1 MIKQLKLLAL
11 SILSITLI
19 AEPAQDSDYA
29 KHDPYFSLKDSVN
42 DTLGQPRMIL
52 CFMSKLRPDLM
63 VTREG
68 EDYLALVDQA
78 ACDEAGQVSSGP
90 QSSGGAASAAANSQ
104 STAISYTEVIVNAAR
119 ASSSEPMV
127 VKAWVPNN
135 DDGEEMTIYTYTEA
149 TGGVTDSSP
158 FGEFL
163 MRFTGTTDSGVDFFK
178 GYLQASGSSLVYR
191 EEMVD
196 SFSGQTLTSRAI
208 INLGE
213 GDTGNGAVE
222 GYVFDENGSVRTRT
236 DVFAY
241 NEEAFCRKK
250 IAQNGSLV
258 NGTEKCFSTDESKG
272 TKEVFGYYLYDP
284 TSGKR
289 FDLPR
294 KGFRVK
300 YNNKYGFAD
309 AYGIHFDE
317 ETSNNLTSGLTIV
330 REDDDPV
337 LNGKEYSTYFLGGKL
352 KKRIVSKK
360 SLESFDGLSFVSF
373 LSNITDLGLVEPGE
387 YKMYYSSS
395 QSGFVVTH
403 KNTCGQN
410 GCIDQALDAEVLIP
424 LSTYLAD
431 KSRFGIFGYMQGIGG
446 IGISLDAMKDPSN
459 ALVTSEIE
467 TDVLP
472 SDYPE
477 TLYCTENCPTYT
489 NIQTMLSSLESGDQI
504 SNNGPFA
511 NYNSFGVNANS
522 VVTYSLN
529 AETGV
534 YTAGDGGDAVF
545 DLNLSDEIKASLSQ
559 TQFGFGA
566 YSGALL
572 TSLADLTCEF
582 EEYDYCS
589 SSIQSGAVEIYY
601 QWVTSPDRWNQYR
614 GLVDDTGR
622 LVSFSNPISVYFNA
636 PDNIEKYKEFAG
648 KELRL
653 EFAGGDQLWGIPG
666 GCVNDGVYTEDCVDT
681 DDDSKTGYLPW
692 VDKFTIPPSLTEGKL
707 FQSPGK
713 IGDYYLV
720 KPAFGVV
727 ILKKAPSFI
736 GTLELGSSDDL
747 PTLDLVNIGPNGSNY
762 IGSKPNKPSTVS
774 VVHGLSAD
782 EAASFDDSDSNNNNT
797 SIGNNAPIFETG
809 NYEFTINENETSVT
823 TIQAVDPDGDVV
835 SYSLS
840 GFSSSGLSINTVTG
854 ILSFNS
860 APDYE
865 SKQEYNFTVIASD
878 GQNPTTQAVKITIID
893 IDDKAPIITS
903 SRFFNYDPSSG
914 SSLIGEITAIDVDS
928 SNNNLR
934 FSISGENLLI
944 DETSGQI
951 SFAITPTESTYE
963 AVITVTDGTN
973 SSSQAITV
981 FIGGNSNGGSSG
993 GSGGGNTGGGSGN
1006 TGGSSGSTGS
1016 LTFAGKTIDGY
1027 ISGATVFID
1036 QNFNFKFDEGELFST
1051 TDSNGEFTIGT
1062 DDESLYQCLQSRPI
1076 IADIPVGALDST
1088 LGEVTK
1094 AYQMILPSIND
1105 AGTSAIVISPFTSLL
1120 ASAVIEGKKSS
1131 GIKEDIPVDEGCS
1144 ATADII
1150 AQNISNE
1157 LSTLYADISANFDID
1172 AQTLITDFI
1181 ANSSEANSSNDS
1193 NANDYVIN
1201 VTPTISFEETFGG
1214 AIHEASTNTFIFPT
1228 GAEVWAG
1235 FANQTG
1241 SVSAPSYPISIG
1253 ENTKIQFNASAPNG
1267 DIDIYFTFWLDAYPN
1282 INPQYQTDP
1291 ITISGAEE
1299 KTYELSIPSQGDN
1312 TFKIMLLYL
1321 LQRDIPVEIK
1331 DIKIIG
1337 TTESETSVSKCSTTL
1352 CNLNF
1357 SGVFGDMVYDA
1368 NTNTYLHSSNA
1379 QPWAGVANL
1388 NNDVYPLR
1396 FTKEGKISFAASIP
1410 ESYSNNNQVAVKFK
1424 FERKPYPDNTPSF
1437 FTETAY
1443 ISGSS
1448 LKTYEISIPPYEYES
1463 ISFTS
1468 ILLYLETLDT
1478 PVVIKDVIL
1487 STDSQSTNTSTSSS
1501 SKVTEETAQ
1510 NIASLFPYTKLIDE
1524 QVSEFLTNRYE
1535 KSIRANVALSKA
1547 ALDIVF
1553 GDEVYEKLPLSFSSR
1568 YETNKNPFGWYQT
1581 EELSASNGYIS
1592 KEGILSREHC
1602 SSTDTI
1608 GCDLSEIT
1616 LENVAN
1622 TSTSYSRQSN
1632 FFNQDIEIA
1641 GLKAGSLAVYA
1652 FDNRSWRDNSV
1663 EWQDNRAR
1671 ECQNSNDI
1679 QFQIPSSTGKQIN
1692 FHYSSYS
1699 QGYRQFDCSDYRKYY
1714 FPKLNIATIMN
1725 QSVNDN
1731 SFQANYYIPDIVRTG
1746 IISNAPY
1753 DFIENQLTIDP
1764 TNVIAEMAQL
1774 PTFFKDTDEIR
1785 RMFNSDDYMLFEY
1798 HHNPYVDYFE
1808 FDTVPR
1814 NDYFKDGQSGQA
1826 YRGQEARDAMF
1837 SKLQTEET
1845 FDESIYGSVAPTSKI
1860 IGKISKPFIEV
1871 LELTN
1876 EQTLHPIFPIYNAEY
1891 KTLDYSLNGA
1901 SFNIDNIKN
1910 IVANSI
1916 DANNFIANFFFS
1928 PDDTV
1933 TASVPLKLFIHKG
1946 SDDVLDPNESYFE
1959 ISFAIDISSNTNGQT
1974 VVLPIG
1980 SEIIAKYFEDDL
1992 VITKT
1997 VINNDADTLSL
2008 TASDTSNQPEV
2019 SLSLLRLVP
2028 KVTGSLPGIED
2039 FFDNEGEYFYKL
2051 DLTPSGLS
2059 IVDYDRNT
2067 VDIIQGTFSVSQT
2080 SVLPINAHDLELNEG
2095 QTKNLCF
2102 WRSAESTLS
2111 PAALTLSFS
2120 EKDRPGRGA
2129 LADDFTLSSN
2139 EIYFASGETQSCI
2152 TVTANDD
2159 VHFDWMHEAFLD
2171 ISNPTNGQSLS
2182 RNQVRI
2188 RITDSLGS
2196 NNRIGGVSYLTNSA
2210 PIISSKSSYTVAFN
2224 ETQVA
2229 KMSAFDPDGGAITWY
2244 LGGEDTDF
2252 FSINENGVLAFN
2264 SPTSSESKSVYRISV
2279 GAREIDSSKTTTK
2292 DLSILVQDTAGFA
2305 PVITSSDTFGAV
2317 ENSNDSFGSIT
2328 ANDPNND
2335 QLTYSSNSAEILIDS
2350 VTGIMSF
2357 ANAPDYEIKSTYS
2370 AKITVTD
2377 GTYSDSQNIVVSITN
2392 INDNYPTLVS
2402 SGSYEVTEGYKSIG
2416 SVIATDIDG
2425 DTLTFSINSDEIS
2438 ISTAGA
2444 LTFIEAPDYETK
2456 NAYSAV
2462 VSISDGIFSTNQNI
2476 NITILDSTN
2485 EGPPLIT
2492 TTSFTV
2498 DENQTD
2504 IGDVGG
2510 YDADGDL
2517 LTYSLISGDIE
2528 NIRISSSGILSFL
2541 EAPDYEKKSSYNIIL
2556 GVSDGLTS
2564 NQFSI
2569 EILLNDVCDFE
2580 FIENGIFISTKKED
2594 SVSRMYNFKDS
2605 QAYYSKYIGKFS
2617 LNSGDYDVCAAP
2629 DFEEIFDI
2637 SITGPDAAFFT
2648 LSANQANDYDRYYIY
2663 LSRNLDFDNPQDADG
2678 NNIYEFA
2685 ITAELDGVTK
2695 NKNLTLS
2702 VTNEYEFGRVNSLE
2716 FNQNT
2721 EQIEIEYETD
2731 HDLPDN
2737 TAYLGFQVRGPSS
2750 SRDWFRSPLIPY
2762 SSGQS
2767 LYEIKFSYA
2776 DLLGDSRSDVLW
2788 GGYYQVYQIDAYDSN
2803 GEFIES
2809 KSVNNVLGDVTTYVE
2824 SNSGINFAKINSLD
2838 IDINANAVNGN
2849 NQISFS
2855 GNIVGDTGWID
2866 ASDSSRAGTG
2876 LSINI
2881 AFLRDGYVNNLSGS
2895 LSTWFIDPTIQDNGD
2910 GTFVAN
2916 FEDNDISE
2924 YLSSGKH
2931 DYRIRI
2937 RQRGFEGRYYY
2948 TYIYPEE
2955 LIRLGLVESFKTF
2968 LNPFNVGEDY
2978 SGPTVSNISNIN
2990 VDQCVVEDGNNSL
3003 TAQISM
3009 TADINDLKLVPFRS
3023 TAYFKDINGSQW
3035 SGGISDN
3042 KFITNVEINYSQDTR
3057 VNEFVVYLDSIY
3069 TYDYALNGTFYV
3081 TDSDYYQNPEPRSI
3095 NLLDACGGL
3104 IENVPPKITS
3114 DSTFTIMENQLE
3126 IGKVIAEDLNG
3137 DKLIFAIS
3145 EQNDIKI
3152 DQDTGQ
3158 LTFIK
3163 APNYEL
3169 KSSYE
3174 LEVAAIDT
3182 SGEGD
3187 VQQIQIIILDDPNE
3201 APNQLPVITS
3211 GPEYFATENNI
3222 NIGTATAEDPEG
3234 SDLSWLMSDGSSVI
3248 GISESGALY
3257 FINTPDYETKSS
3269 YGCDYLSNGSG
3280 DRYAITVN
3288 DGEGQT
3294 TQEICVRVSDVTN
3307 PVFTSSPNHDADELQ
3322 TVIGNVTAQGD
3333 GNLIYSMSDGS
3344 SVIDI
3349 TASGSLYFLNAPDYE
3364 TKASYG
3370 CDYINTNGASGDRYA
3385 VTVTDGIYESTQ
3397 EICVTV
3403 NDIAESPY
3411 FTSQQIFS
3419 AKENQ
3424 ASIGIVTAAD
3434 PNGDEL
3440 SFRVSDGSSIIEITN
3455 NGSLYFL
3462 NAPDY
3467 ETKASYGCDYINTNG
3482 ASGDRYAVT
3491 VTDGINEVTQEICV
3505 NVVDVTN
3512 VEFVSD
3518 PNFTI
3523 DELKKNIGEVR
3534 AVGDGDSITYSMDQ
3548 SITYATELFISE
3560 WAEGNNNNK
3569 YLEIANFTGA
3579 EINLDDYSLAS
3590 VSNAPS
3596 VVGEHEFWNPFISGA
3611 TIAHGGVWVICDP
3624 DIDETIISQC
3634 DQFNQFLSNGDD
3646 GWKLVKGSESDYTV
3660 IDSLG
3665 DFQGDPGLGWNVCG
3679 IEGATKDHTL
3689 IKKVG
3694 VNGIANWNSSIG
3706 TNSDDCSWIV
3716 KDLNDWLNIG
3726 THLYNNNNSDEI
3738 NISPDGQ
3745 LFFVTVPDYET
3756 KASYGCNYLNSGFGS
3771 RYAVT
3776 ATDGVNSATQEICIT
3791 INDVDESPYFT
3802 SDKVYL
3808 SKENQT
3814 AIGLV
3819 TAEDPNGDELSFTL
3833 KTTLPSNYSFYGT
3846 FGNATFDPNTNT
3858 YNFPSNAESWA
3869 GFINSDT
3876 SEYPLTFTDDDSY
3889 ISFTASV
3896 PSGGEQSVQFKFEAN
3911 PYPNT
3916 TPEFFTEVVKVSG
3929 SEEKKYTVRISE
3941 QGSNTFNQILLYIT
3955 ERDTPII
3962 IRNIN
3967 IGDADSSVSSNT
3979 IEITNEGLLYFLTSP
3994 DYETKTSYGCDYLEN
4009 GTGESYEVLVTDG
4022 ENSVSQNICVNI
4034 ENLTGPVFTST
4045 QDYSIFENTTNI
4057 GTVTATG
4064 SGDITF
4070 DMTDGSSVI
4079 ETTESGKLFFLSPP
4093 DYETKASYGC
4103 DYINNGNTSDRYAI
4117 TATDSEGSA
4126 TQEICVTI
4134 KDIDSVQFTSDQNF
4148 SINENT
4154 TEIGNVTALGDGGD
4168 ITYTMSDG
4176 SSVIEVTANGLLYF
4190 LNAPDY
4196 EAKTSYGC
4204 GYINNG
4210 DTSDRYA
4217 VTASDGINE
4226 ATQEICVTIN
4236 DVAET
4241 PEITSSP
4248 NFDADENQTS
4258 IGQVVAEDPNGD
4270 DLTFRMSDG
4279 SSVIQIT
4286 SAGLLSFIDIP
4297 DYETK
4302 TSYGC
4307 GYINNG
4313 DTSDRY
4319 AVTVSD
4325 GENEA
4330 TQEICVTINNINEF
4344 APVIESDYTFSA
4356 AENQKSI
4363 GKVLAT
4369 DGDGDSLTYQ
4379 MSDGGSVIEIDSG
4392 GNLTFVNSPNYEQK
4406 TSYGCGYINNGDTS
4420 DRYAVTVSDGEK
4432 SVTQEI
4438 CVNITDE
4445 NDNFNAPVITS
4456 GFDFTVPENQDDIGK
4471 VTATDAD
4478 GDSVSFVMSDGGS
4491 VIQIT
4496 AAGNLSFIETPN
4508 FEEKTSYGCGYI
4520 NNGNTSDRY
4529 AVTASDGQL
4538 SSVQEICVTITNVNE
4553 LPFIN
4558 GLASFINAEENQKSV
4573 VSVSATDPDN
4583 DTLTYELTGVDSSL
4597 FSISTIG
4604 VITFNDAPD
4613 YEAPGSASGTNT
4625 YNITVVVSDGELS
4638 ISQDINVTVT
4648 NIADQ
4653 ISGIAVDGYVAG
4665 ATVFQDLNNDGDL
4678 DAGEPS
4684 AATNSLG
4691 AFNLTL
4697 SSVNR
4702 NAPVRIINGFD
4713 LATNEIHPSI
4723 LDISVNETGTY
4734 VVSPVSTLVGRLEID
4749 DPNLSNSQAES
4760 MIASS
4765 LGISIVDSPNSSI
4778 LGFDP
4783 IAYFTGSNETLA
4795 SAAKP
4800 VYAANQLLMSQGGG
4814 NYSVHKYITD
4824 QVLSNIS
4831 AVLTNA
4837 TGSSINLSSAAD
4849 IVGIKQDAYDAVFDS
4864 YVETTLASN
4873 PPINEFQFKNN
4884 KAVITDY
4891 LDGSANSSVSYSLY
4905 GVHDGDSTLV
4915 ADLVGAKLDY
4925 DNLKQILDNDGTGR
4939 PMDLSFELSSLP
4951 VGSGSTSVALRLF
4964 YGDDVIQDED
4974 EDYLEVTLT
4983 AEWESD
4989 GSIFNIKLPA
4999 NQQLLAS
5006 FYDRGGAKLSR
5017 RVTNTIEDILTVDQA
5032 GVNRPASLEI
5042 KLSELFA
5049 IFPTEVTG
5057 MSNFLNGASQFTYQV
5072 ELGNFTIYDH
5082 LDNTFNKIQGT
5093 FEVASAPEVTVFA
5106 DDIYVHENATSKDIT
5121 FRLSHAHSKD
5131 ITFDYAIANESTASS
5146 NDHDLAAG
5154 SIIIAS
5160 GDTSATL
5167 TIPVINDNQ
5176 IDSEYQEELRLNLS
5190 NIQNAQLGRAYVSAY
5205 IIDGEKIIDNSALK
5219 TELANNIFK
5228 NSQQSIVEYI
5238 KAKLDALTV
5247 TMGSAN
5253 YTYSQVLVTE
5263 GITSNVY
5270 AYINNLAGAYEVAS
5284 ESVIYAIMSKT
5295 DAYVD
5300 NQLDNFADYSAMAT
5314 ALTQLNSGLKGLNV
5328 SQIIGTNINTDGSFP
5343 SGQNSTS
5350 LQAAIDSATDILVTL
5365 AADTVADVLGQDTS
5379 VNFPNANVI
5388 TGTEGNDVID
5398 GTSGSDLIATFG
5410 GTDTVNPSAGNDKIL
5425 GGSGVDT
5432 LNGGDG
5438 DDHIYGYAGNDVLK
5452 GDADADKIL
5461 GGKDDDTINGGAGD
5475 DDLRGEAGND
5485 TITTGAGSDT
5495 VSGGLGD
5502 DTIIIDSM

>member
-1 MIKQLKLLAL
+1 MINQFKLLAL

-29 KHDPYFSLKDSVN
+29 KHDPYFSLKDAVN

-119 ASSSEPMV
+119 ASSAEPMV

-135 DDGEEMTIYTYTEA
+135 DGGEEMTIYTYTEA

-178 GYLQASGSSLVYR
+178 GYLQASGSSLVYG

-250 IAQNGSLV
+250 IAQNGSLI
-258 NGTEKCFSTDESKG
+258 NGTEKCFSTDESRG

-284 TSGKR
+284 ASGKR

-330 REDDDPV
+330 REDDDPK

-395 QSGFVVTH
+395 QFGFVVTH

-410 GCIDQALDAEVLIP
+410 GCIDQALNTEVLIP

-431 KSRFGIFGYMQGIGG
+431 QSRFGIFGYMQGIGG

-489 NIQTMLSSLESGDQI
+489 NIQAMLGSLESGDQI
-504 SNNGPFA
+504 SNNGPFE

-529 AETGV
+529 PETGV

-545 DLNLSDEIKASLSQ
+545 DLNLSDEIKASLGQ

-566 YSGALL
+566 YSGALV
-572 TSLADLTCEF
+572 TSLGDLTCEF

-622 LVSFSNPISVYFNA
+622 LVSFSNPINVYFNA
-636 PDNIEKYKEFAG
+636 PDNVEKYKEFAG

-666 GCVNDGVYTEDCVDT
+666 GCVNNGVYTEDCVDT

-692 VDKFTIPPSLTEGKL
+692 VDKFTIPPSVSEGKL
-707 FQSPGK
+707 FISPGQ
-713 IGDYYLV
+713 IGHYYLA

-727 ILKKAPSFI
+727 ILKKAPSYI
-736 GTLELGSSDDL
+736 GTLTLGSSEDL
-747 PTLDLVNIGPNGSNY
+747 PTLELVNIGPNGPSY
-762 IGSKPNKPSTVS
+762 IGSEPNKPSTVS
-774 VVHGLSAD
+774 VVHGLNAD
-782 EAASFDDSDSNNNNT
+782 EAASFDDSNTGNNNT
-797 SIGNNAPIFETG
+797 LVGNNAPIFETG
-809 NYEFTINENETSVT
+809 SYEFIIDENETSVT
-823 TIQAVDPDGDVV
+823 TILAVDPDGDVV

-840 GFSSSGLSINTVTG
+840 GFSSSGLDINSVTG

-860 APDYE
+860 APDFE
-865 SKQEYNFTVIASD
+865 SKQEYNLTVIATD
-878 GQNPTTQAVKITIID
+878 GENSTIQEIKISIND
-893 IDDKAPIITS
+893 VDDKAPIITS
-903 SRFFNYDPSSG
+903 SRFFSYDPSSD
-914 SSLIGEITAIDVDS
+914 SSLIGTVTAIDDDS
-928 SNNNLR
+928 SNTNLK
-934 FSISGENLLI
+934 FLISGEDLSI

-951 SFAITPTESTYE
+951 SFAITPTESSYE
-963 AVITVTDGTN
+963 AVVTVTDGTN
-973 SSSQAITV
+973 STSQAITV
-981 FIGGNSNGGSSG
+981 FIGGNSNGGGSG

-1006 TGGSSGSTGS
+1006 TGGGSGSTGS
-1016 LTFAGKTIDGY
+1016 LTFTGKTIDGY
-1027 ISGATVFID
+1027 ISGAKVFID

-1062 DDESLYQCLQSRPI
+1062 DDENLYQCLQSRPI

-1172 AQTLITDFI
+1172 AQSLISDFI
-1181 ANSSEANSSNDS
+1181 ANSSETNSSNDS
-1193 NANDYVIN
+1193 SESNSSE
-1201 VTPTISFEETFGG
+1201 TPEISFEATFGG
-1214 AIHEASTNTFIFPT
+1214 AINDPSTNTFTFPT
-1228 GAEVWAG
+1228 GAEAWAG
-1235 FANQTG
+1235 FANATG
-1241 SVSAPSYPISIG
+1241 SASSPNYPITIG
-1253 ENTKIQFNASAPNG
+1253 EDSKIQFNASAPNG
-1267 DIDIYFTFWLDAYPN
+1267 DVDVYFTFWFDLAPN
-1282 INPQYQTDP
+1282 INPLYQTEA

-1299 KTYELSIPSQGDN
+1299 KTYEISIPSQGNN
-1312 TFKIMLLYL
+1312 TFRVTLLYL
-1321 LQRDIPVEIK
+1321 LQRDTPVEIK

-1337 TTESETSVSKCSTTL
+1337 NTESETSAPKCSSEL
-1352 CNLNF
+1352 CDLNF
-1357 SGVFGDMVYDA
+1357 SGVFGDLDYNA
-1368 NTNTYLHSSNA
+1368 NTNTYLFPSYA
-1379 QPWAGVANL
+1379 QPWAGAANE
-1388 NNDVYPLR
+1388 NYDGYPLS
-1396 FTKEGKISFAASIP
+1396 FTKEGKISFTASIP
-1410 ESYSNNNQVAVKFK
+1410 ESITNNNQVAIKFA
-1424 FERKPYPDNTPSF
+1424 FERKPYPDNRPIF
-1437 FTETAY
+1437 YTETAY
-1443 ISGSS
+1443 ISGPSS
-1448 LKTYEISIPPYEYES
+1448 KTYEISIPPYEDEG
-1463 ISFTS
+1463 ITFES
-1468 ILLYLETLDT
+1468 ILLYIETLDT
-1478 PVVIKDVIL
+1478 PVIIKDVTL
-1487 STDSQSTNTSTSSS
+1487 STDSQSTNTLTSSS

-1510 NIASLFPYTKLIDE
+1510 NIASLFPYTKLIDQ
-1524 QVSEFLTNRYE
+1524 QVSEFLTNRYK

-1553 GDEVYEKLPLSFSSR
+1553 GDGVYEKLPLSFSSR

-1602 SSTDTI
+1602 SSTDTV

-1632 FFNQDIEIA
+1632 FLNQDIEIA
-1641 GLKAGSLAVYA
+1641 GLKTGSLAVYA

-1663 EWQDNRAR
+1663 DWQDNRAR

-1699 QGYRQFDCSDYRKYY
+1699 QGYRQFDCSGYRKYY

-1845 FDESIYGSVAPTSKI
+1845 FDESIYGNIAPRSKV
-1860 IGKISKPFIEV
+1860 IGKISKPFIEII
-1871 LELTN
+1871 ELTS
-1876 EQTLHPIFPIYNAEY
+1876 EQTLHPIFPIYNAKS

-1901 SFNIDNIKN
+1901 SFDLDNIKN
-1910 IVANSI
+1910 IVTNSI
-1916 DANNFIANFFFS
+1916 NANNFIANFFFS

-1933 TASVPLKLFIHKG
+1933 TASIPLKLFIHKG

-1959 ISFAIDISSNTNGQT
+1959 ISFAINVSSNTNGQT
-1974 VVLPIG
+1974 IELPVG
-1980 SEIIAKYFEDDL
+1980 SEIVAKYFEDDL

-1997 VINNDADTLSL
+1997 IINNDADILSL

-2039 FFDNEGEYFYKL
+2039 FFNSEGEYFYKL
-2051 DLTPSGLS
+2051 DLTPSGHS
-2059 IVDYDRNT
+2059 IIDYDRNT
-2067 VDIIQGTFSVSQT
+2067 VDIIQGSFSVSKN
-2080 SVLPINAHDLELNEG
+2080 SAFPINAHDLELNEG

-2102 WRSAESTLS
+2102 WRSAESALSPTTLS
-2111 PAALTLSFS
+2111 LSFS
-2120 EKDRPGRGA
+2120 ERDRPGRGA
-2129 LADDFTLSSN
+2129 LADDFRLSSN
-2139 EIYFASGETQSCI
+2139 EISFASDETQSCI

-2210 PIISSKSSYTVAFN
+2210 PIINSKSSYIVGFD
-2224 ETQVA
+2224 ETQVG
-2229 KMSAFDPDGGAITWY
+2229 KISAFDPDGGAITWF
-2244 LGGEDTDF
+2244 LGGEDVDF
-2252 FSINENGVLAFN
+2252 FSINENGVLAFD

-2292 DLSILVQDTAGFA
+2292 DVSIILQNLESFA
-2305 PVITSSDTFGAV
+2305 PVITSSDVFSAV
-2317 ENSNDSFGSIT
+2317 ENSADSFGSII

-2350 VTGIMSF
+2350 TTGSMSF
-2357 ANAPDYEIKSTYS
+2357 KTAPDYEIKSTYS
-2370 AKITVTD
+2370 TKITVTD

-2392 INDNYPTLVS
+2392 INDNFPTFVS
-2402 SGSYEVTEGYKSIG
+2402 TGGYEVTEGSKQIG
-2416 SVIATDIDG
+2416 PVLAADIDG
-2425 DTLTFSINSDEIS
+2425 DTLVFSIDSNEIS
-2438 ISTAGA
+2438 ISTAGVLA
-2444 LTFIEAPDYETK
+2444 FIEAPDYETK

-2462 VSISDGIFSTNQNI
+2462 VSISDGIFSSNQNI
-2476 NITILDSTN
+2476 NITILDSAN
-2485 EGPPLIT
+2485 ESPPLIT

-2498 DENQTD
+2498 NENQTE

-2510 YDADGDL
+2510 YDADGDS
-2517 LTYSLISGDIE
+2517 LTYSLISGDID
-2528 NIRISSSGILSFL
+2528 NISISSNGVLSFL
-2541 EAPDYEKKSSYNIIL
+2541 ETPDYEEKSTYNFAL
-2556 GVSDGLTS
+2556 GVSDGFSS

-2580 FIENGIFISTKKED
+2580 FIENGIFISSKVEDKET
-2594 SVSRMYNFKDS
+2594 RMYGFKDS
-2605 QAYYSKYIGKFS
+2605 QAFTSRYVGKFS
-2617 LNSGDYDVCAAP
+2617 LNSSDYDVCAAP
-2629 DFEEIFDI
+2629 NYEEIFDI

-2648 LSANQANDYDRYYIY
+2648 LSADKANDYDRYYVY
-2663 LSRNLDFDNPQDADG
+2663 LSSNLDFDNPQDEDG

-2702 VTNEYEFGRVNSLE
+2702 ITNEYEFGRVNSLN

-2737 TAYLGFQVRGPSS
+2737 TAYLGFNVRGPSAP
-2750 SRDWFRSPLIPY
+2750 RNWFNSPLVEY
-2762 SSGQS
+2762 SSEQS
-2767 LYEIKFSYA
+2767 LYSIKFSYA
-2776 DLLGDSRSDVLW
+2776 DLLGNDNNRSDVLW
-2788 GGYYQVYQIDAYDSN
+2788 GGYYQVFSVDAFDSS
-2803 GEFIES
+2803 GEIIET
-2809 KSVNNVLGDVTTYVE
+2809 KNVNLVLGDVTKYVQ
-2824 SNSGINFAKINSLD
+2824 SNSGINLAKINSLD
-2838 IDINANAVNGN
+2838 VGINANVANGN
-2849 NQISFS
+2849 NQISFAGS
-2855 GNIVGDTGWID
+2855 IAGDIGYIDTANTRGPGNDI
-2866 ASDSSRAGTG
+2866 R
-2876 LSINI
+2876 LSI
-2881 AFLRDGYVNNLSGS
+2881 AFMRDGYVNNLSGQLVS
-2895 LSTWFIDPTIQDNGD
+2895 WFIYPTFQDNGD
-2910 GTFVAN
+2910 GTFTAS
-2916 FEDNDISE
+2916 FDDTQISE
-2924 YLSSGKH
+2924 YLASGKH
-2931 DYRIRI
+2931 DYRIRLL
-2937 RQRGFEGRYYY
+2937 QRGYNGSNYY

-2955 LIRLGLVESFKTF
+2955 LIRLGLVDSFKTF
-2968 LNPFNVGEDY
+2968 LNPFDVKEDY
-2978 SGPTVSNISNIN
+2978 SGPAINSISPINVQCLEDDPNHLSAQIYISADVSDLNLYPDIQFTFKDSQGNDYYQSTYGTGGSNIVSTTVTLDVTEDSV
-2990 VDQCVVEDGNNSL
+2990 VDDFIIYL
-3003 TAQISM
+3003 HKI
-3009 TADINDLKLVPFRS
+3009 RS
-3023 TAYFKDINGSQW
+3023 Y
-3035 SGGISDN
+3035 
-3042 KFITNVEINYSQDTR
+3042 
-3057 VNEFVVYLDSIY
+3057 DSS
-3069 TYDYALNGTFYV
+3069 LNGTVYE
-3081 TDSDYYQNPEPRSI
+3081 TGSNLYQSPDPRSI
-3095 NLLDACGGL
+3095 NLLNSCS
-3104 IENVPPKITS
+3104 IQNVPPKITS
-3114 DSTFTIMENQLE
+3114 DSTFKILENQLE

-3137 DKLIFAIS
+3137 DKLIYTIS
-3145 EQNDIKI
+3145 EQDDIKI

-3158 LTFIK
+3158 LTFIN

-3169 KSSYE
+3169 KSIYE

-3182 SGEGD
+3182 SGEMD
-3187 VQQIQIIILDDPNE
+3187 AQQIQIIILDDPNE
-3201 APNQLPVITS
+3201 APNQLPTITS

-3234 SDLSWLMSDGSSVI
+3234 SYLSWVMSDGSSII

-3257 FINTPDYETKSS
+3257 FINIPDYEKKSS

-3333 GNLIYSMSDGS
+3333 GNLTYSMSDGS

-3385 VTVTDGIYESTQ
+3385 VTVTDGTYESTQ

-3403 NDIAESPY
+3403 NDIAERPY
-3411 FTSQQIFS
+3411 FTSQQTFL

-3424 ASIGIVTAAD
+3424 TSIGIVTAAD

-3440 SFRVSDGSSIIEITN
+3440 SFRASDGSSIIEITN
-3455 NGSLYFL
+3455 DGSLYFL
-3462 NAPDY
+3462 NAPDF
-3467 ETKASYGCDYINTNG
+3467 ETKDSYGCDYINSNG

-3491 VTDGINEVTQEICV
+3491 VSDGINEVTQEICV

-3512 VEFVSD
+3512 VEFISD
-3518 PNFTI
+3518 SNFTI
-3523 DELKKNIGEVR
+3523 DELQTSIGEVK
-3534 AVGDGDSITYSMDQ
+3534 AIGDGSSITFSMDQ
-3548 SITYATELFISE
+3548 PITTAPELFISE
-3560 WAEGNNNNK
+3560 WAEGNGNNK

-3590 VSNAPS
+3590 VSNMPS
-3596 VVGEHEFWNPFISGA
+3596 IVGEHEFWNPFKSGA
-3611 TIAHGGVWVICDP
+3611 TIAHGDVWVVCKP

-3634 DQFNQFLSNGDD
+3634 DQFNQYLSNGDD

-3665 DFQGDPGLGWNVCG
+3665 DFQGDPGSGWNVCG
-3679 IEGATKDHTL
+3679 IEEATKDHTL
-3689 IKKVG
+3689 IKKIG

-3716 KDLNDWLNIG
+3716 KDLNDWSNIG
-3726 THLYNNNNSDEI
+3726 AHLYNNNLNEI
-3738 NISPDGQ
+3738 NISLDGQ
-3745 LFFVTVPDYET
+3745 LFFITAPDYET
-3756 KASYGCNYLNSGFGS
+3756 QASYGCNYLNSGFGT

-3776 ATDGVNSATQEICIT
+3776 ATDGVNSAIQEICIT

-3802 SDKVYL
+3802 SGKAYL

-3819 TAEDPNGDELSFTL
+3819 TAEDPNGDELNFTL
-3833 KTTLPSNYSFYGT
+3833 MVTKPTNYLFNGT
-3846 FGNATFDPNTNT
+3846 FGDATFDPDTNT
-3858 YNFPSNAESWA
+3858 YNFPSNAQSWA
-3869 GFINSDT
+3869 GFYNTDT
-3876 SEYPLTFTDDDSY
+3876 SEYPLTFADDNSY
-3889 ISFTASV
+3889 VSFTASV

-3911 PYPNT
+3911 PFPDT
-3916 TPEFFTEVVKVSG
+3916 IPEFFTEVVKVSG
-3929 SEEKKYTVRISE
+3929 SEEKNYTVQIPE

-3955 ERDTPII
+3955 ERDTPTII
-3962 IRNIN
+3962 KNIN
-3967 IGDADSSVSSNT
+3967 IVDADSSVSSEI
-3979 IEITNEGLLYFLTSP
+3979 IEITSEGLLYFLTSP
-3994 DYETKTSYGCDYLEN
+3994 NYETKTSYGCDYLEN
-4009 GTGESYEVLVTDG
+4009 GTGESYEVTVTDG
-4022 ENSVSQNICVNI
+4022 ENSASQNICVNI

-4045 QDYSIFENTTNI
+4045 QDYSIFENITNI
-4057 GTVTATG
+4057 GKATATG

-4079 ETTESGKLFFLSPP
+4079 ETTESGELFFLSPP
-4093 DYETKASYGC
+4093 DYETKNSYGC

-4154 TEIGNVTALGDGGD
+4154 TEIGNVTALGDDGD

-4176 SSVIEVTANGLLYF
+4176 NSVIEVTANGLLYF

-4196 EAKTSYGC
+4196 ETKTSYGC

-4217 VTASDGINE
+4217 VTASDGTNE

-4248 NFDADENQTS
+4248 NFNADENQTS
-4258 IGQVVAEDPNGD
+4258 IGQVIAEDPNGD

-4297 DYETK
+4297 DFETK
-4302 TSYGC
+4302 ASYGC

-4363 GKVLAT
+4363 GKVIAT

-4379 MSDGGSVIEIDSG
+4379 MSDGGSVIEIDNG

-4445 NDNFNAPVITS
+4445 TDNFNAPVITS
-4456 GFDFTVPENQDDIGK
+4456 GFEFTVPENQDDIGK
-4471 VTATDAD
+4471 VIATDAD
-4478 GDSVSFVMSDGGS
+4478 GDSVSFLMSDGGS

-4496 AAGNLSFIETPN
+4496 TDGNLSFIETPN

-4538 SSVQEICVTITNVNE
+4538 TSVQEICVTITNVNE

-4558 GLASFINAEENQKSV
+4558 GLSSFIDAEENQKSV

-4583 DTLTYELTGVDSSL
+4583 DTLTYELAGVDSSL
-4597 FSISTIG
+4597 FTISTAG
-4604 VITFNDAPD
+4604 VITFNEAPD

-4638 ISQDINVTVT
+4638 TSQDINVTVT

-4678 DAGEPS
+4678 DVGEPS

-4765 LGISIVDSPNSSI
+4765 LGISITDSPNDSI

-4795 SAAKP
+4795 SEAKP

-4831 AVLTNA
+4831 AVLTNS

-4849 IVGIKQDAYDAVFDS
+4849 IVGIKQDAYDAIFDS

-4873 PPINEFQFKNN
+4873 PPINEFQFMNN

-4905 GVHDGDSTLV
+4905 GVHDGNSTLV
-4915 ADLVGAKLDY
+4915 ANLVGAKLDY

-4964 YGDDVIQDED
+4964 YGDDVIQGED

-5017 RVTNTIEDILTVDQA
+5017 KVTNTIEDILTVDQA

-5082 LDNTFNKIQGT
+5082 LENTFNKIQGT

-5106 DDIYVHENATSKDIT
+5106 DDIYVHENASSKDIT

-5131 ITFDYAIANESTASS
+5131 ITFDYAIASESTASS
-5146 NDHDLAAG
+5146 NDHNLAAG
-5154 SIIIAS
+5154 SITIAS

-5167 TIPVINDNQ
+5167 TIPVIDDNQ

-5205 IIDGEKIIDNSALK
+5205 ITDGEKIMDNSALK

-5238 KAKLDALTV
+5238 KAKLDASTV
-5247 TMGSAN
+5247 AMGSAN
-5253 YTYSQVLVTE
+5253 YTYSEVLVTE

-5343 SGQNSTS
+5343 SGQNTTS
-5350 LQAAIDSATDILVTL
+5350 LQAAIDNATDTLVTL